1 MKHKIYKIGNFMT
14 KAEADAIIK
23 DIDNF
28 FEEKKQRDVTQ
39 FSTVYFDVS
48 SGISRKEF
56 KENYPNIKIVRDITK
71 AEVLIIKEKP
81 YFWGRDYHF
90 TGSSRWTSSQL
101 REVNKAATI
110 VNAADSLKGYIYD
123 VDVKFTNNSEELP
136 DEMVERIGSM
146 LKSRDKETFDLGMK
160 ILFQYDH
167 VKSLNKFYLLLAGA
181 NSYSW
186 YGRVRSRT
194 TEPKIKFIKSQF
206 RNHRF

>member
-1 MKHKIYKIGNFMT
+1 M
-14 KAEADAIIK
+14 
-23 DIDNF
+23 
-28 FEEKKQRDVTQ
+28 
-39 FSTVYFDVS
+39 
-48 SGISRKEF
+48 
-56 KENYPNIKIVRDITK
+56 
-71 AEVLIIKEKP
+71 LIIKEKP
-81 YFWGRDYHF
+81 YFWGRDFHF

-101 REVNKAATI
+101 REVNKASTI
-110 VNAADSLKGYIYD
+110 ANAADSLKGCIYD

-186 YGRVRSRT
+186 YRRVRSRT
-194 TEPKIKFIKSQF
+194 TEPKIKFIKSKF
-206 RNHRF
+206 SNHRF